1 VWCQLDCD
9 RRSTQLTTLLL
20 LLAMWDSTKHIGESL
35 PATTCKQPSRL
46 VRPKTPPA
54 SPRLAI
60 TNRTT
65 SFSRNQSKGLPDLRM
80 VHPSSGKNMLRPI
93 KCIPTARQPSL
104 ILLKFHQLL
113 KWTQRDNKAQ
123 QSKPFYLHFWSHNLE
138 LGRRT
143 AS

>member
-1 VWCQLDCD
+1 MEASRAGSAFWPCVDCVS
-9 RRSTQLTTLLL
+9 RWVNKITARTSEFQSRNETY
-20 LLAMWDSTKHIGESL
+20 
-35 PATTCKQPSRL
+35 CKQPSRL

-60 TNRTT
+60 TNQTT

-80 VHPSSGKNMLRPI
+80 VRPSSRKNMLCPI

-113 KWTQRDNKAQ
+113 KRTQRDNKTQ
-123 QSKPFYLHFWSHNLE
+123 QSKPIYLHLWSHNLE
-138 LGRRT
+138 LGRVQKR
-143 AS
+143 